1 MLPPTPLL
9 AHAPA
14 QLKLDALQV
23 RLSKFLFFPL
33 FGRRLTLTLP
43 VPGPFITRLL
53 TLFSRKEV
61 PQAYFDVLYLDDELR
76 VHKTGQG
83 AIFVQRRPQRG
94 MRA

>member
-1 MLPPTPLL
+1 M
-9 AHAPA
+9 
-14 QLKLDALQV
+14 

-76 VHKTGQG
+76 VQRDVRGDVIIARKVG
-83 AIFVQRRPQRG
+83 A
-94 MRA
+94 A

>member
-1 MLPPTPLL
+1 M
-9 AHAPA
+9 
-14 QLKLDALQV
+14 

-76 VHKTGQG
+76 VHRTGQN
-83 AIFVQRRPQRG
+83 ATFVQRRPDWVG
-94 MRA
+94 AST

>member
-1 MLPPTPLL
+1 M
-9 AHAPA
+9 
-14 QLKLDALQV
+14 

-61 PQAYFDVLYLDDELR
+61 PQAYFDVLYLDADLR
-76 VHKTGQG
+76 LCRDLRGDLQVC
-83 AIFVQRRPQRG
+83 RRRK
-94 MRA
+94 

>member
-1 MLPPTPLL
+1 M
-9 AHAPA
+9 
-14 QLKLDALQV
+14 
-23 RLSKFLFFPL
+23 RLTKFFFFPL

-53 TLFSRKEV
+53 TLFSKKEV

-83 AIFVQRRPQRG
+83 NLFVQQRQPTKAPPRPL
-94 MRA
+94 A